1 MNQFNDSPLA
11 NIWGRQFSLFID
23 NFRYFD
29 VYLMNYEELEETLKI
44 VHDIARR
51 RKITVQD
58 IFNSSNY
65 NTYYGNFAHGM
76 ANKIVTLFRNG
87 CEVEII
93 PYIQIL
99 FQIIVKYKLVDIT
112 TYDYYNLTP
121 QYILFE
127 FLANELNCDESLLTP
142 TQLWC
147 LNTSLKILDP
157 YIYECIIVDIQK
169 NIRRWLVKRRIRRM
183 KYKTMLESILYAP
196 SQQIE
201 NKIFTS
207 FPGGSEYIALNQR
220 FDDVSLE
227 VQIHKVLLVN

>member
-1 MNQFNDSPLA
+1 MNC
-11 NIWGRQFSLFID
+11 
-23 NFRYFD
+23 
-29 VYLMNYEELEETLKI
+29 EELEETLEI
-44 VHDIARR
+44 VYDIAQRR
-51 RKITVQD
+51 EFTVQD

-99 FQIIVKYKLVDIT
+99 FQIVVKYKLVDIT

-127 FLANELNCDESLLTP
+127 FLANELNCDDSLLTP
-142 TQLWC
+142 TQRWC
-147 LNTSLKILDP
+147 LNTSLNILDP
-157 YIYECIIVDIQK
+157 DTSECIIVNIQK
-169 NIRRWLVKRRIRRM
+169 NVRRWLVKRSVRRM
-183 KYKTMLESILYAP
+183 KYKTMLEAILYAP

-201 NKIFTS
+201 NTIFSS
-207 FPGGSEYIALNQR
+207 FPGGSEYIASNQR
-220 FDDVSLE
+220 FDDASLD